1 MLIRKLLERLRGKD
15 TYEDTEKRA
24 SVRLVY
30 PSMKRPKLKIKE
42 DEMDVIDLS
51 ETGVKF
57 IKDKQQ
63 PLSECVHG
71 TTKLLSGK
79 SIDIAGKIVWE
90 SDNEIGL
97 LIAQINESVI
107 IDEIQT
113 ILREMG
119 ADESNDEN

>member
-24 SVRLVY
+24 CVRLVY

-63 PLSECVHG
+63 TLSECVHG

-97 LIAQINESVI
+97 LIAQIKESVI
-107 IDEIQT
+107 IDELQT